1 MNMHVGYIDQLMYW
15 INERE
20 NIRMARLQGG
30 PRPWT
35 HDPILQK
42 YHFCNIWRQYDRG
55 TLDIYKARMGLDIPT
70 VELPAFFTVA
80 RLFNRADTLV
90 EYWTHSIEGVKYRK
104 AMGHRVFNTAY
115 VVSTCGV
122 SMDKIDYVHDVVEQ
136 VRNRAINPLSCE
148 RAFFDLRT
156 INGLGS
162 FLCGQ
167 IVADLKYT
175 PYLEEAPDWWTFA
188 VMGPGSK
195 KGLDHI
201 FYGGTT
207 ERNFKIRLEEL
218 HEHIRPHIPKMHA
231 QDLQNCLCEM
241 SKFVRYKENLPG
253 RRRLY

>member
-1 MNMHVGYIDQLMYW
+1 MNIEYVDLLMYW

-20 NIRMARLQGG
+20 NIRVARQQGG

-35 HDPILQK
+35 NDPILQK
-42 YHFCNIWRQYDRG
+42 YHFCNIYRQYDRG
-55 TLDIYKARMGLDIPT
+55 TQDIYKARMGLEIPT
-70 VELPAFFTVA
+70 VELPQFFTAA
-80 RLFNRADTLV
+80 RLFNKADTLV
-90 EYWTHSIEGVKYRK
+90 DYWLSGPQEIKHQQS
-104 AMGHRVFNTAY
+104 MGKKVFNTAY

-122 SMDKIDYVHDVVEQ
+122 SMNKVDYAHDIIMKVTYM
-136 VRNRAINPLSCE
+136 AISPVSCKG
-148 RAFFDLRT
+148 AFCDLRKVD
-156 INGLGS
+156 GLGS
-162 FLCGQ
+162 FLSGQ

-218 HEHIRPHIPKMHA
+218 HEYVRPHIPKMHA
-231 QDLQNCLCEM
+231 QDLQNCLCEF
-241 SKFVRYKENLPG
+241 SKYVRYKENLPG
-253 RRRLY
+253 RRRPY